1 MTVAEIFTV
10 GFFGV
15 IGLAVFM
22 FFLLVIIETC
32 YGYKF
37 KKIEKPGGKG

>member
-10 GFFGV
+10 GFL
-15 IGLAVFM
+15 GLAVFM

-32 YGYKF
+32 FGYKL
-37 KKIEKPGGKG
+37 KKIEKPAGKG